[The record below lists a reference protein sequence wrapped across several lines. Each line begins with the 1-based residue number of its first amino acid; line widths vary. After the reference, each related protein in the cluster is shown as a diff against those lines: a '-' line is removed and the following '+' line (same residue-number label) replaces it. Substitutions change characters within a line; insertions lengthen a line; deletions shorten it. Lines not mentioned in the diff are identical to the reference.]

1 MEKKRVYEVAKQYR
15 LSSEALLSMLRRKG
29 FEVRSHMSVVEA
41 DMLRWIERR
50 FEEERETS
58 RREMKRKRAS
68 VERRKQEESKG
79 KERSGA
85 RRSGARQKERPGS
98 GRRGRRRTERD
109 RTEAEPRRQGRSRRD
124 KAASA
129 PGPVRLTH
137 DRDREEIRRRLMAS
151 KERKSYQKRRR
162 ETDRQGVAANVR
174 KTLIQMGGTPRPRR
188 RKAHVHHEEAAEEE
202 RKVIRASEFIS
213 AAELADQMD
222 VAPSEVIARCLEMGL
237 MVSINQRLDIET
249 ITMVAD
255 EFGYEVEVLEEYTED
270 LFGEEEEEGGPPVP
284 RAPVVTV
291 MGHVDHGKT
300 SLLDYIRRTNVVA
313 GESGGIT
320 QHIGAYEVTQ
330 NVGGADEGRKI
341 TFLDTPGHEAFTAM
355 RSRGAQAT
363 DIVVLV
369 VAADDHVMPQ
379 TVEAIDHAKAADV
392 SIVVAINK
400 IDLSTADPD
409 RIRQELSGRG
419 VLVEEW
425 GGKIIAVDI
434 SAKTGEG
441 VDRLLEMVLL
451 EAELLEL
458 KADPIRKARG
468 VIIEAELHPGRGAVA
483 TVLVQDGTL
492 RVSDPFVTGLY
503 SGRVRALLNERGQR
517 VEEAGPSSP
526 VQVLGIEGVPQ
537 AGDSFTVLSD
547 ERKAREISRKRQQLK
562 SEHDYRRRERRM
574 TLADFHRRIEE
585 DEVKDLG
592 LIVKGD
598 VDGSVEALSSALMD
612 LSNEE
617 VRVDV
622 IHQGVGAISE
632 SDVLLAAA
640 SNAIVLGFHVRPDA
654 RARELAA
661 HEHVDVRMYRVIYEA
676 VDDVKAA
683 LSGLLPPEIRETILG
698 AAEVREIFRV
708 PSAGVIAGSFVQSG
722 TIRRGASARVLRD
735 HVVVYEGEV
744 ASLRRFKEDVR
755 EVATG
760 YECGIGI
767 GNFNDLKIG
776 DAIEAFEIVETAR
789 QLA

>member
-1 MEKKRVYEVAKQYR
+1 MAKKRVYEVAKQYR

-29 FEVRSHMSVVEA
+29 FEVRSHMSVVEE

-58 RREMKRKRAS
+58 RREMKRKKVR
-68 VERRKQEESKG
+68 VERRKREESRG
-79 KERSGA
+79 
-85 RRSGARQKERPGS
+85 KERPGARRRERPRT
-98 GRRGRRRTERD
+98 GPRGRGRTERN
-109 RTEAEPRRQGRSRRD
+109 RTEAESRRRRRPRRD
-124 KAASA
+124 KAAST
-129 PGPVRLTH
+129 PRPVRLA
-137 DRDREEIRRRLMAS
+137 DDREEIRRRLMAS
-151 KERKSYQKRRR
+151 RERKSYQKRRR
-162 ETDRQGVAANVR
+162 ETDRQGVVANVR
-174 KTLIQMGGTPRPRR
+174 KTLIQMGGSSRPRR
-188 RKAHVHHEEAAEEE
+188 RKVHVHHEEGAEEE
-202 RKVIRASEFIS
+202 RKVIRTSEFIS
-213 AAELADQMD
+213 VGALADQMGA
-222 VAPSEVIARCLEMGL
+222 APSDVIARCLEMGL
-237 MVSINQRLDIET
+237 MVSINQRLDVDT
-249 ITMVAD
+249 LTMVAD

-270 LFGEEEEEGGPPVP
+270 LFGEEEEEEGPLVP

-300 SLLDYIRRTNVVA
+300 SLLDYIRQSNVVA

-320 QHIGAYEVTQ
+320 QHIGAYEVAQ
-330 NVGGADEGRKI
+330 NGRKI

-392 SIVVAINK
+392 PIVVAINK
-400 IDLSTADPD
+400 IDLPTADPD
-409 RIRQELSGRG
+409 RIRQELSTRG

-425 GGKIIAVDI
+425 GGKVIAANI

-441 VDRLLEMVLL
+441 IDRLLEMLLL

-458 KADPIRKARG
+458 KAHPNRRARG
-468 VIIEAELHPGRGAVA
+468 VIIEAELNPGRGAVA

-537 AGDSFTVLSD
+537 AGDSFIVLRD
-547 ERKAREISRKRQQLK
+547 ERTAREISRKRQQLK
-562 SEHDYRRRERRM
+562 SEHDIRRREHRM
-574 TLADFHRRIEE
+574 TLADFRRRIEE
-585 DEVKDLG
+585 GEVKDLG

-654 RARELAA
+654 RARELAV
-661 HEHVDVRMYRVIYEA
+661 HEHVDIRMYRVIYEA

-683 LSGLLPPEIRETILG
+683 LSGLLPPEVRETILG
-698 AAEVREIFRV
+698 AAEVREIFRISQV
-708 PSAGVIAGSFVQSG
+708 GVIAGCFVQSG
-722 TIRRGASARVLRD
+722 TIPRGASVRVLRD
-735 HVVVYEGEV
+735 HVVIYEGEI
-744 ASLRRFKEDVR
+744 ASLKRFKDDVR
-755 EVATG
+755 EVAAG

-767 GNFNDLKIG
+767 GNFNDLKVG
-776 DAIEAFEIVETAR
+776 DMIEAFEMVETAR